1 MAALLRSPTEP
12 THVSRECQSPLEVRP
27 STFSPLCYAVHMNSR
42 AKGKRAELE
51 AALLLTQMGLRSRR
65 SAQYCGSNG
74 DADLVLDAN
83 LHVEVKF
90 QEQMH
95 PYRWMEQAIRD
106 SAKTKRKPI
115 VLCRRTRSPWL
126 VIVQA
131 SDLVAVCREV
141 LDGIVRAQ
149 VADTH
154 HSLQGTESQ
163 REAT

>member
-1 MAALLRSPTEP
+1 MAAFAFSATCY
-12 THVSRECQSPLEVRP
+12 TVR
-27 STFSPLCYAVHMNSR
+27 MNSR

-51 AALLLTQMGLRSRR
+51 AALLLTQMGLKSRR

-95 PYRWMEQAIRD
+95 PYRWMEQ
-106 SAKTKRKPI
+106 
-115 VLCRRTRSPWL
+115 
-126 VIVQA
+126 
-131 SDLVAVCREV
+131 
-141 LDGIVRAQ
+141 DGIVRAQ

-154 HSLQGTESQ
+154 HSISGTESQ

>member
-1 MAALLRSPTEP
+1 MAAFA
-12 THVSRECQSPLEVRP
+12 
-27 STFSPLCYAVHMNSR
+27 FSATCYTVDMNSR

-51 AALLLTQMGLRSRR
+51 AALLLTQMGLKSRR

-131 SDLVAVCREV
+131 SDLIAVCREV

-154 HSLQGTESQ
+154 HSIQGTESQ